1 MRKHSVKHLFPGG
14 NTPQGFFSYY
24 DNIISQK
31 EAKRI
36 FIIKGGPGVG
46 KSSFMK
52 KVANE
57 MLESGYAVEMLHC
70 SSDPD
75 SLDGVVICDINVAL
89 IDGTSPHI
97 VDPRNPGAVDEI
109 IHLGDYW
116 DESAIVSNKPY
127 IIKCNEE
134 IGSLFKRAY
143 RYLSASMHFY
153 DDNES
158 IYDSAIDKSICDRI
172 AGEIIAE
179 LFGDSLPGNSRGKL
193 RKMFVSA
200 ITPKG
205 VVNYIDFAA
214 KGRIFAFKVPG
225 GFNVSDIMNQI
236 SSEAVKRGFNS
247 EAYCSP
253 LRPWEIE
260 HLVINELDA
269 SFITSNNYHS
279 TSLPVYKEIDFTDI
293 IHAAVIKDE
302 YLSEVIAYNFC
313 KFDELLNK
321 SIETIRQAKK
331 LHDELETYYTPHM
344 DFEAVDRCLE
354 QLLCRLDYSLN

>member
-46 KSSFMK
+46 KSSLMK
-52 KVANE
+52 KIANE
-57 MLESGYAVEMLHC
+57 MLQSGYDVEMLHC

-75 SLDGVVICDINVAL
+75 SLDGVVIPGINVAI
-89 IDGTSPHI
+89 IDGTAPHI

-116 DESAIVSNKPY
+116 EESAIISNKPY

-143 RYLSASMHFY
+143 RYLSASMFFY
-153 DDNES
+153 EDIES
-158 IYDSAIDKSICDRI
+158 IYDLEINKSILDRI
-172 AGEIIAE
+172 GSQIFLE
-179 LFGDSLPGNSRGKL
+179 LFGDSLPENSRGKI

-205 VVNYIDFAA
+205 IINYIDYAV
-214 KGRIFAFKVPG
+214 KGRIFAFKVPV
-225 GFNVSDIMNQI
+225 GFNVCEIMNYI
-236 SSEAVKRGFNS
+236 VSEAVKRGFYV
-247 EAYCSP
+247 EAFCSL

-260 HLVINELDA
+260 HAVINGLDV
-269 SFITSNNYHS
+269 SIVTSNSYHS
-279 TSLPVYKEIDFTDI
+279 TSLPVYKEIDFVDI
-293 IHAAVIKDE
+293 MQEVLKDE
-302 YLSEVIAYNFC
+302 YLSEVITYNAG
-313 KFDELLNK
+313 KFDELVNK
-321 SIETIRQAKK
+321 AVETIKQAKR

-344 DFEAVDRCLE
+344 DFEAVDRCME
-354 QLLCRLDYSLN
+354 NLLCKLDYCLN